1 MAITNFPH
9 GFRGGAIIKEVPLF
23 DVIAGNV
30 FWVDSGGGAT
40 ANPGTFIRPLATV
53 GEALAKCTDANGD
66 YIFTK
71 PGHAETLTATN
82 LNLNKSGV
90 TVICLGNGENAA
102 VFSYDVA
109 ASTIDVTAANV
120 TWVGGVH
127 QADNSDVASA
137 FTLGA
142 AKGFTLRDARFEDLT
157 SSLNFLS
164 VVTTNA
170 TDNDAD
176 DLTVEGCNDFILN
189 TSPLAFVSILA
200 DELRPIIRNCSV
212 VSASTADVG
221 HFVTLAAF
229 DVDGAR
235 FVDNELTVIGATGA
249 AVGIFLT
256 GSATS
261 TGIVARNYVS
271 SLDTGSE
278 LISTATT
285 GLVFFENY
293 YTGVA
298 DASGKLWPA
307 VDVA

>member
-1 MAITNFPH
+1 MAITSYPS
-9 GFRGGAIIKEVPLF
+9 GFRGGALIKEVPLF
-23 DVIAGNV
+23 DIISGNV
-30 FWVDSGGGAT
+30 FWVDSGSGSAG
-40 ANPGTFIRPLATV
+40 NPGTFTRPLAAV
-53 GEALAKCTDANGD
+53 QQGFDKCANANGD

-71 PGHAETLTATN
+71 PGHAETLTASN

-90 TVICLGNGENAA
+90 TVHCLGDQENAA

-127 QADNSDVASA
+127 QADNADVASA

-157 SSLNFLS
+157 ASLNFLS

-261 TGIVARNYVS
+261 TGIVARNLVS
-271 SLDTGSE
+271 SLDSGTELLATTG
-278 LISTATT
+278 T
-285 GLVFFENY
+285 GLVFFDNL
-293 YTGVA
+293 YTGNA
-298 DASGKLWPA
+298 DKSGYLLPSI
-307 VDVA
+307 DS